1 VAIFD
6 YTDGVPGAILWPEN
20 GEPKLVIP
28 DEGTIAGWYEFP
40 VVWPPLGKWQFLV
53 GQEQYYDWPNCD
65 SFCFDD
71 NEFITTEKHTWFG
84 SEGRW
89 SNFEA
94 TNNLMMRIMA
104 GYIGAVSPTSL
115 GRIKGLYR

>member
-53 GQEQYYDWPNCD
+53 GQEQ
-65 SFCFDD
+65 
-71 NEFITTEKHTWFG
+71 
-84 SEGRW
+84 
-89 SNFEA
+89 
-94 TNNLMMRIMA
+94 
-104 GYIGAVSPTSL
+104 
-115 GRIKGLYR
+115 